1 MLKNKMDKYIREKV
15 KQDNKIPLKA
25 EEIIKNFE
33 GVIPVKE
40 NKGKIIKFS
49 LKTSLAIAASVV
61 IVAFLGANMYANH
74 LGKPNVISAIQAF
87 IEDNKKKEE
96 VGQNEIIE
104 ENNLDENIE
113 NEKDKSEPVDGVKI
127 SMDEAYKI
135 ARKKYNS
142 GLIEISYTS
151 NNLTVDGVEY
161 YAFRRLEVVNGKSKY
176 LSTILVSLDGTVVK
190 ETFQPNTAI
199 MGTEAKEYTQEEIEE
214 MQEDQYNEIAKV
226 AVQKFLDI
234 QGLDI
239 PSKILISQGLTT
251 KEELESAMMSKEPII
266 ENYIEYKNTNISYS
280 AFKNKML
287 QVMTE
292 NMFNKFIYVNR
303 DLIYKNVDGILWTN
317 NYSNESTIYV
327 VSNLELFKKEGNYY
341 TYFVEY
347 TINGDST
354 KAYKEIVVEIQN
366 EVAKVESWGN

>member
-15 KQDNKIPLKA
+15 EQDNKIPLKA

-33 GVIPVKE
+33 GTTQTRDNKVKIV
-40 NKGKIIKFS
+40 KIS
-49 LKTSLAIAASVV
+49 LKTSLAIAASVA

-74 LGKPNVISAIQAF
+74 LGKPNVISAVQAL
-87 IEDNKKKEE
+87 IKKEE
-96 VGQNEIIE
+96 VKQE
-104 ENNLDENIE
+104 ENKEESSSKNIE
-113 NEKDKSEPVDGVKI
+113 TESSISELVPGKKITIEK
-127 SMDEAYKI
+127 AYQI
-135 ARKKYNS
+135 ARKKYNT
-142 GLIEISYTS
+142 GLIDMS

-161 YAFRRLEVVNGKSKY
+161 YAFRRLEVVNGKTKY

-190 ETFQPNTAI
+190 ETYQPNTYI
-199 MGTEAKEYTQEEIEE
+199 MGNEAKEFTEEEIQEL
-214 MQEDQYNEIAKV
+214 QEDKYNEIAKV
-226 AVQKFLDI
+226 AVQKFFDI

-251 KEELESAMMSKEPII
+251 KEELENAMMSKEPII

-292 NMFNKFIYVNR
+292 NMFNKFIYPYGP

-317 NYSNESTIYV
+317 DYSNESTIYSV
-327 VSNLELFKKEGNYY
+327 TNLELLKKEGDLY

-347 TINGDST
+347 TTSGDST

-366 EVAKVESWGN
+366 GVAKVESYQR

>member
-15 KQDNKIPLKA
+15 EHDNKIPLKA
-25 EEIIKNFE
+25 EKIIKNFE
-33 GVIPVKE
+33 GTTQTKE
-40 NKGKIIKFS
+40 NKVKIVKIS
-49 LKTSLAIAASVV
+49 LKTSLAIAASVA

-74 LGKPNVISAIQAF
+74 LGKPNVISAVQAL
-87 IEDNKKKEE
+87 IKKEKVKSE
-96 VGQNEIIE
+96 E
-104 ENNLDENIE
+104 ENHKEFSNNDIEIE
-113 NEKDKSEPVDGVKI
+113 NSSLELVPGKKITIEK
-127 SMDEAYKI
+127 AYQI
-135 ARKKYNS
+135 ARKKYKT
-142 GLIEISYTS
+142 GLIDMST
-151 NNLTVDGVEY
+151 NLTVDGVEY
-161 YAFRRLEVVNGKSKY
+161 YAFRRLEVVNGKTKY

-190 ETFQPNTAI
+190 ETYQPNTYI
-199 MGTEAKEYTQEEIEE
+199 MGNEAKEFTEEEIQEL
-214 MQEDQYNEIAKV
+214 QEDKYNEIAKV

-251 KEELESAMMSKEPII
+251 KEELENAMMSKEPII

-292 NMFNKFIYVNR
+292 NMFNKFIYPYGS

-317 NYSNESTIYV
+317 DYSNESTIYSV
-327 VSNLELFKKEGNYY
+327 TNLELLKKEGNLY

-347 TINGDST
+347 TTSGDST

-366 EVAKVESWGN
+366 GVAKVESYQR